1 MAGECAGAL
10 SLLPEDSAPPEFSLT
25 DTEPLS
31 AEQLAQICAD
41 QMGSKEYK
49 KQVHSYRESTA
60 FIERLHELSPELL
73 CIGSCIA
80 LAEQEEPDE
89 LRGSRPVL

>member
-1 MAGECAGAL
+1 
-10 SLLPEDSAPPEFSLT
+10 
-25 DTEPLS
+25 
-31 AEQLAQICAD
+31 
-41 QMGSKEYK
+41 MGSKEYK